1 MASHGFEPHS
11 SVIGHR
17 GRSDQD
23 GTTFGRMFGYLE
35 SLRAEREALIE
46 LGAAAGP
53 MNAGA
58 HPAENPDIPLGFVFL
73 GQFIDHDITLDT
85 TSSLDARSRPREVVN
100 IRTPALDLDCVYGR
114 GPEAAPYLYLNNGDF
129 KGIKLLTGCE
139 GKDLPRNREEVDGKE
154 RPQRALIGDPRND
167 ENRVVSQLQLL
178 FLKFHNAVVNH
189 LAREENL
196 AGKPLFE
203 EAQRLVRWHYQWMVV
218 HEFLPKIA
226 GRRRTKRAQRWR
238 RFYRPRK
245 RVYMP
250 VEFSVAA
257 YRYGHSQVP
266 SSLKLQP
273 QAQAHGLFSRELGL
287 GFQPIKGDHEVV
299 DWAAFFKTGA
309 GTPQLSHKIDAKLDA
324 ALLELPEQIVGPDAD
339 PSMKSLASRNLLRH
353 ATFGLPSGEHVAAA
367 MNVSPLASGQLW
379 SGVRPSLA
387 AKFADGAPLWYYILK
402 ESEIRHDG
410 RRLGP
415 VGGHIVAEVLVGLM
429 QLDRTSY
436 LCADPGWKPTLPR
449 ADGSHAKDEAGDRD
463 RFRMADIVALAAQA

>member
-35 SLRAEREALIE
+35 SLRIEREALIE

-58 HPAENPDIPLGFVFL
+58 HPAENPDVPLGFVFL

-85 TSSLDARSRPREVVN
+85 TSSLDARSRPRDVVN
-100 IRTPALDLDCVYGR
+100 VRTPALDLDCVYGR
-114 GPEAAPYLYLNNGDF
+114 GPEASPYLYLNNGEF
-129 KGIKLLTGCE
+129 AGIKLLTGRD
-139 GKDLPRNREEVDGKE
+139 GTDLPRNREDVGGTEQ
-154 RPQRALIGDPRND
+154 PQRALIGDPRND
-167 ENRVVSQLQLL
+167 ENRVVSQLQLM
-178 FLKFHNAVVNH
+178 FLKFHNAVVDH
-189 LAREENL
+189 LASAHGL

-226 GRRRTKRAQRWR
+226 GRRRTRRAIHWR
-238 RFYRPRK
+238 RFYRPHK

-266 SSLKLQP
+266 PTMRLQP
-273 QAQAHGLFSRELGL
+273 QAQAHGLFSAAFGR
-287 GFQPIKGDHEVV
+287 GFQPVTSDDEVV
-299 DWAAFFKTGA
+299 DWAAFFDTGSGA
-309 GTPQLSHKIDAKLDA
+309 PQLSHKIDTKIDPS
-324 ALLELPEQIVGPDAD
+324 LLELPAPIVGPDAD
-339 PSMKSLASRNLLRH
+339 PSMASLASRNLLRH
-353 ATFGLPSGEHVAAA
+353 WTYGLPAGEHVAAA
-367 MNVSPLASGQLW
+367 MNISPLDHGQLW
-379 SGVRPSLA
+379 NGVAPSLA
-387 AKFADGAPLWYYILK
+387 AKFSDGAPLWYYILK
-402 ESEIRHDG
+402 ESEIRRDG
-410 RRLGP
+410 RKLGP

-429 QLDRTSY
+429 QLDSTAY
-436 LCADPGWKPTLPR
+436 LCADPGWTPTLPR
-449 ADGSHAKDEAGDRD
+449 ADADT
-463 RFRMADIVALAAQA
+463 FRMADIVALAAQA